1 MDLAAALDWLD
12 ARLNHETGS
21 VGLAAGKVDG
31 LSLAPVEALLALLG
45 DPQHA
50 MPVVHITGTNGKGS
64 VAAMVTRLLEAHGLS
79 VGTYTSPHLDRVNER
94 IGRNGEPISDA
105 ELAEALAGVAA
116 VEPLLDRPP
125 TWFEVMTAAAFR
137 WFAEAPVDVAVV
149 EVGLLGRYDAT
160 NVVDAQVAVVT
171 SIGADH
177 TDGAP
182 GWELQVAGE
191 KAGILTPRCTAVLGE
206 MEPELVEVF
215 RAEGPAHLWV
225 AGSEFGVR
233 TDVPAVG
240 GRLLTVDG
248 HYGTYDD
255 LLLPLHG
262 AHQSANAAVAVAATE
277 AFFDRELD
285 PDVVRAGLAAVQVP
299 GRTEVVAHSPLVVL
313 DGAHNTDALAALAE
327 TVEEDFTTAG
337 SRVVVLGMLAG
348 RDPAAACE
356 AVAVLRPDLVVC
368 TTVDGA
374 RGLPAAELAV
384 AAAAAGLPVEVDDDP
399 ARAVERVLAHADE
412 EDTVVVTG
420 SFRLLAAARAVVAQF
435 VASQPTSP
443 QFGDVFGVGD
453 DA

>member
-1 MDLAAALDWLD
+1 MDLAAAQAWLD

-31 LSLAPVEALLALLG
+31 LSLAPMEALLALLG

-50 MPVVHITGTNGKGS
+50 MPVVHVTGTNGKGS

-79 VGTYTSPHLDRVNER
+79 VGTYTSPHLHRINER

-116 VEPLLDRPP
+116 VEPLLDQPP

-191 KAGILTPRCTAVLGE
+191 KAGIITPRSTAVLGE
-206 MEPELVEVF
+206 LDPELVQVF

-225 AGSEFGVR
+225 AGSEFAVR
-233 TDVPAVG
+233 SDVPAVG

-248 HYGTYDD
+248 HYGIYDD

-313 DGAHNTDALAALAE
+313 DGAHNVDALAALAE

-374 RGLPAAELAV
+374 RGLPAEALAA
-384 AAAAAGLPVEVDDDP
+384 AAAAAGLPVEIDDDP
-399 ARAVERVLAHADE
+399 VRAVERVLAHADE

-420 SFRLLAAARAVVAQF
+420 SFRLLAAAREVVDRF
-435 VASQPTSP
+435 VASRPSPP

>member
-1 MDLAAALDWLD
+1 MDLAAAQAWLD

-31 LSLAPVEALLALLG
+31 LSLAPMEALLALLG

-50 MPVVHITGTNGKGS
+50 MPVVHVTGTNGKGS

-79 VGTYTSPHLDRVNER
+79 VGTYTSPHLHRINER

-116 VEPLLDRPP
+116 VESLMDQPP

-191 KAGILTPRCTAVLGE
+191 KAGILTPHCTAVLGE
-206 MEPELVEVF
+206 MDPELVQVF

-225 AGSEFGVR
+225 AGSEFAVR

-240 GRLLTVDG
+240 GRLLTIDG
-248 HYGTYDD
+248 RYGIYDD
-255 LLLPLHG
+255 LLVPLHG

-313 DGAHNTDALAALAE
+313 DGAHNVDALAALAE

-374 RGLPAAELAV
+374 RGLPAAELAA
-384 AAAAAGLPVEVDDDP
+384 AAAAAGLPVEIDGDP
-399 ARAVERVLAHADE
+399 ARAVERVLSHADE

-420 SFRLLAAARAVVAQF
+420 SFRLLAAAREVVDRF
-435 VASQPTSP
+435 VASRPAPP